1 LKYVDLRGSFV
12 KKKIDYK
19 KLSNLA
25 NYFEIAFAV
34 VILVI
39 IVIRGIEIIA
49 LLFGAEIVILQM
61 SFERILSM
69 ALTLI
74 IGVEFTKM
82 LIKHTPESVIDVLLF
97 AIARQ
102 AVLYN
107 DKTTDM
113 LYCIVAIGALFAIKK
128 FLVVKT
134 VEKEES

>member
-1 LKYVDLRGSFV
+1 M

-113 LYCIVAIGALFAIKK
+113 LYGIVAIGALFAIKK

>member
-1 LKYVDLRGSFV
+1 M
-12 KKKIDYK
+12 KKKIDFK

-25 NYFEIAFAV
+25 NYFEIAFAL

-39 IVIRGIEIIA
+39 IVLRGIEIIA

-113 LYCIVAIGALFAIKK
+113 LYGIVAIGGLFAIKK
-128 FLVVKT
+128 FLVVKA
-134 VEKEES
+134 VEKEL